1 MRVREEKR
9 TCDLISCSFSR
20 VTLADEISKYS
31 GSKKAISSFVTD
43 SEKVSSNF
51 SDIKS
56 IFTESIYRDCDAI
69 LKSKMSWNYK
79 NIELVVNAVLEC
91 KGTIFTT
98 GIGKTNGSFDFKSL
112 SALENFYL
120 ERVFLRRMIT
130 ILTQIT
136 VVGHCWF

>member
-9 TCDLISCSFSR
+9 ICDLISCSFSR

-43 SEKVSSNF
+43 SKKVSSNF

-56 IFTESIYRDCDAI
+56 IFTESIYRDCDAL

-98 GIGKTNGSFDFKSL
+98 GIGKTNGSFEIKSL
-112 SALENFYL
+112 SALENL

-136 VVGHCWF
+136 VVGHC